1 MTPHPVLANESDEV
15 DPRALERMFPIDRW
29 LSRVG
34 ATYRERDGWV
44 PRERE
49 TGPRGRCGSL
59 ELNAI
64 AGEVGSPPKHPGSLP
79 TPILT
84 ATVEPGRGVD
94 LGKVAIGEVQV
105 KAAARRQRRR
115 GTEQPGVQRARKA
128 HACSACGAD
137 GHSKRNANCPKRRGR
152 P

>member
-1 MTPHPVLANESDEV
+1 MTPPPVPANESDEV

-34 ATYRERDGWV
+34 NARERDGWV

-84 ATVEPGRGVD
+84 ATVEPGRGAD
-94 LGKVAIGEVQV
+94 LGRVAIGPVAAE
-105 KAAARRQRRR
+105 AAARRQRRR
-115 GTEQPGVQRARKA
+115 GTERSGVQRARKA
-128 HACSACGAD
+128 HACSACGGV
-137 GHSKRNANCPKRRGR
+137 GHSKRNANCPKRRGQ